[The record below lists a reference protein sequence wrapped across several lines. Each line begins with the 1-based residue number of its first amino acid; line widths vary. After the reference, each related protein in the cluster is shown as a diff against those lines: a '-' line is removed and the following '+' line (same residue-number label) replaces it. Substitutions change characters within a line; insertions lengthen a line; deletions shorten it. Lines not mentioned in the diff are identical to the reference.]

1 MNILVSSTILSL
13 ALILLA
19 NSIYELRPHTRH
31 KKRRKVKKS
40 QPVLRAHVS
49 GIDLRMT
56 DLRANN

>member
-1 MNILVSSTILSL
+1 MNILVSSAILSL
-13 ALILLA
+13 AIILLA
-19 NSIYELRPHTRH
+19 DSIRQLRPRKTH

-40 QPVLRAHVS
+40 QPVLRAKES